1 MRHGKSTLRNQ
12 AAPALIKAGKFIL
25 ISAITYGPA
34 GLSGWAV
41 KSVARKPLKI
51 LLAWAL
57 EPLIRRVMRGA
68 VSKWVKPA
76 R

>member
-1 MRHGKSTLRNQ
+1 MRHGKSTLRHQ
-12 AAPALIKAGKFIL
+12 AAPALKKVGKFIL

-57 EPLIRRVMRGA
+57 ELLLRRVMRGA
-68 VSKWVKPA
+68 VAKWVKPA

>member
-1 MRHGKSTLRNQ
+1 MRHWQSHPRLK
-12 AAPALIKAGKFIL
+12 KAGKFIL
-25 ISAITYGPA
+25 INAITYGPA

-57 EPLIRRVMRGA
+57 EPLLKRVMQRA
-68 VSKWVKPA
+68 TARWVKPA
-76 R
+76 P

>member
-1 MRHGKSTLRNQ
+1 MRHGKSTLRNR
-12 AAPALIKAGKFIL
+12 AAPALKKAGKFIL
-25 ISAITYGPA
+25 ISAITYGPG

-68 VSKWVKPA
+68 MSRWVKPA